1 MHSTP
6 HSSGYD
12 TSINVIGGLKDLSM
26 IEHAYEYFF
35 THGGDQGSIL
45 PKDQFDLRTER
56 TQLRVE
62 RGIRN
67 GFLKF
72 HDSAHQLLLQS
83 LLSESLPLQDRNLV
97 LFWQLCLNNWL
108 FKEISDHVYVPVYWS
123 GRTTLPKEE
132 VIAFIKEIVHLNPEL
147 DWSEIT
153 IITLA
158 RKYLNFLTKLGFL
171 EGAQKKYFTGIS
183 LSSEAVIAFLYFS
196 RVADPSTR
204 NLLKNT
210 FLQLSMIPKDDLIAR
225 LKRLSMKEYFEMDY
239 NGVDL
244 NLSLTHE
251 EQEVGHVL
259 YH

>member
-1 MHSTP
+1 
-6 HSSGYD
+6 
-12 TSINVIGGLKDLSM
+12 M

-72 HDSAHQLLLQS
+72 QDTGHQTLLNS
-83 LLSESLPLQDRNLV
+83 LLSQSLPLQDRNLF
-97 LFWQLCLNNWL
+97 LFWQLCLNNRL
-108 FKEISDHVYVPVYWS
+108 FKEISEHAFVPVYWS

-132 VIAFIKEIVHLNPEL
+132 IIAFIKEIVHQNPEL
-147 DWSEIT
+147 EWSEIT

-158 RKYLNFLTKLGFL
+158 RKYLNFLSKLGFL

-183 LSSEAVIAFLYFS
+183 LSSEAVIAFLYFA
-196 RVADPSTR
+196 RVAQPSQK
-204 NLLKNT
+204 NLLKNS
-210 FLQLSMIPKDDLIAR
+210 FHPLSMIPQDDLIAR
-225 LKRLSMKEYFEMDY
+225 LKKLSMKGYFEMDY
-239 NGVDL
+239 NGVTL
-244 NLSLTHE
+244 NLNLIHSE
-251 EQEVGHVL
+251 EDIGYVL